1 MNNRQKIRNAY
12 LLFYDKVEKY
22 EDFKEKKKEDFVEEN
37 SKEVDFLEDEDSEKL
52 YQIYL
57 GNFKKYLFD

>member
-22 EDFKEKKKEDFVEEN
+22 EDVKEKKKEEHVEEN
-37 SKEVDFLEDEDSEKL
+37 SKEIDSLEEEDSEKL
-52 YQIYL
+52 Y
-57 GNFKKYLFD
+57 